1 MLHISYIAAQKS
13 QIPTSDIYVAYMSKL
28 CDRYATYMQ
37 HICHIYVTYML
48 HIYVTVICHIY
59 VDLVRGCLF
68 ILPSTA
74 VILDLKGF
82 LINQKL
88 FLYINIRISPLLS
101 REKVKHSFIVKSAR
115 EAFK

>member
-1 MLHISYIAAQKS
+1 MVTYMLHISYIAAQKS

-59 VDLVRGCLF
+59 VDLVSVG
-68 ILPSTA
+68 
-74 VILDLKGF
+74 LKNVSIRRN
-82 LINQKL
+82 LIG
-88 FLYINIRISPLLS
+88 IPRP
-101 REKVKHSFIVKSAR
+101 A
-115 EAFK
+115 

>member
-48 HIYVTVICHIY
+48 HIYVTVIFHIY
-59 VDLVRGCLF
+59 VDLVREVTFSGEIFFPSKVPEFLHVLF
-68 ILPSTA
+68 
-74 VILDLKGF
+74 
-82 LINQKL
+82 N
-88 FLYINIRISPLLS
+88 
-101 REKVKHSFIVKSAR
+101 
-115 EAFK
+115 

>member
-59 VDLVRGCLF
+59 VDLVRGPLKNEPRTKNV
-68 ILPSTA
+68 IDTAHLIRVRSSQDNPSRHL
-74 VILDLKGF
+74 LD
-82 LINQKL
+82 I
-88 FLYINIRISPLLS
+88 
-101 REKVKHSFIVKSAR
+101 
-115 EAFK
+115 

>member
-1 MLHISYIAAQKS
+1 MLHICYIAAHKS

-59 VDLVRGCLF
+59 VDLVRVV
-68 ILPSTA
+68 TM
-74 VILDLKGF
+74 
-82 LINQKL
+82 
-88 FLYINIRISPLLS
+88 R
-101 REKVKHSFIVKSAR
+101 HSFTQRLFCLCWGSR
-115 EAFK
+115 SDLSM